1 MLALRLLG
9 PLTLSVDSEER
20 DLGGA
25 RQRVVLAMLALNAN
39 RVVSI
44 ERLIDAVWDS
54 SPPTTSRAQI
64 QICISGLRRVL
75 GDASDMAQIRTR
87 APGYLLEIP
96 EANLDV
102 TQFTNLVDRKSV
114 V

>member
-1 MLALRLLG
+1 VLALRLLG
-9 PLTLSVDSEER
+9 PLTLSIEGEER
-20 DLGGA
+20 DLGGT

-64 QICISGLRRVL
+64 QICISG
-75 GDASDMAQIRTR
+75 
-87 APGYLLEIP
+87 
-96 EANLDV
+96 
-102 TQFTNLVDRKSV
+102 
-114 V
+114 